1 MKKPKSMDYMKYE
14 RSMGMDRTP
23 DKIQQLEAT
32 NKQLIDALV
41 EAKKAIEYVPEDALG
56 IATTSDGSTNYYV
69 VDELLHHIKQSLR
82 NAGVNEENP

>member
-32 NKQLIDALV
+32 NKQLIDALM
-41 EAKKAIEYVPEDALG
+41 EAQTWLKTLPKEKFGTYGEDQGTKLWVRDD
-56 IATTSDGSTNYYV
+56 I
-69 VDELLHHIKQSLR
+69 LHQIKTALR